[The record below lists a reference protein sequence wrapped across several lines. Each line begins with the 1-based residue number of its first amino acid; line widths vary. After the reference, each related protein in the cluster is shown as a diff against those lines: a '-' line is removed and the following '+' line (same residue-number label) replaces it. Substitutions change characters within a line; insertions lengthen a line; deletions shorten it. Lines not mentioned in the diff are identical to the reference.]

1 MPLTRRAFLTR
12 LGQAGGASA
21 TFFGMQALGL
31 TPFEASA
38 QPIEPLAAPHSG
50 NGISV
55 VILGGG
61 IAGLVAAYEL
71 RALGYTCTL
80 LEARGRPGGRNWTV
94 RGGDQV
100 IFNDGTTQTCTWD
113 KDSYQN
119 FGPGRLPSTH
129 KTMLGYCRKLG
140 VRLEVEVNCSRSA
153 LFQNNRA
160 NGGKPVVERQ
170 ADNDT
175 RGYVSELLSKCIR
188 GGALDQQM
196 NAEDT
201 TRMLDFLHTYGPL
214 DRSGK
219 YIGSERAGFSQ
230 LPGAGDDS
238 GVYST
243 PLPLHTLLEA
253 KFWDG
258 LLYEESHDW
267 QATMMQPVGG
277 MDRIPH
283 AFAQQLGDIIRY
295 NAPVTEIA
303 KTSKGVRVTYTQNG
317 ARHTLE
323 ADFCFCAMPLSTLKK
338 IKAELGPAHRKV
350 VDQSTYAAYYKVA
363 WESRRFWEQDYNVYG
378 GLEFVTEGCSPIWL
392 PSAHLASERGVL
404 VSGYSDDSPAT
415 GFGKLSFAEKLAA
428 SRASVER
435 LHPGHGKE
443 LEKAHL
449 RQLGADPL
457 ERGRLDRHLR
467 PQPARARGQRGP
479 RTGPPAQRQVRQP
492 WLRDAPPAR
501 RPHLLRRRSRQLPRR
516 VAGGRSA
523 QQPALHQA
531 PRRPSQPDKN
541 LDQGYTSFY
550 RSGNKTG
557 LYAIN

>member
-1 MPLTRRAFLTR
+1 MAFTRRAFLTR

-21 TFFGMQALGL
+21 AFFGMQALGL
-31 TPFEASA
+31 A
-38 QPIEPLAAPHSG
+38 PLAPAAHPAAAPAAAPGSG

-71 RALGYTCTL
+71 KALGYRCTL
-80 LEARGRPGGRNWTV
+80 LEARSRPGGRNWTV

-100 IFNDGTTQTCTWD
+100 VFTDGSTQTCTWD

-153 LFQNNRA
+153 LFQSDKA
-160 NGGKPVVERQ
+160 NSGRPVVERQ

-175 RGYVSELLSKCIR
+175 RGYVSEMLSKCLR
-188 GGALDQQM
+188 GGALDQPM
-196 NAEDT
+196 TPEDT

-214 DRSGK
+214 NKAGK
-219 YIGSERAGFSQ
+219 YVGSERAGFSQ

-238 GVYST
+238 GVFST

-253 KFWDG
+253 NFWDG
-258 LLYEESHDW
+258 LLYEEAHDW

-277 MDRIPH
+277 MDRIPY
-283 AFAQQLGDIIRY
+283 AFDQQLGEIIRY
-295 NAPVTEIA
+295 NAPVTALA
-303 KTSKGVRVTYTQNG
+303 KTAHGVRVTYTQHG
-317 ARHTLE
+317 APHTLE
-323 ADFCFCAMPLSTLKK
+323 ADYCFCAMPLSTLKK
-338 IKAELGPAHRKV
+338 VNADLSPAYRKV
-350 VDQSTYAAYYKVA
+350 VEESTYAAYYKVA

-378 GLEFVTEGCSPIWL
+378 GLEFVSDGPSPIWL

-404 VSGYSDDSPAT
+404 VSGYGDAGPLTD
-415 GFGKLSFAEKLAA
+415 FGKLSFADKLAA

-443 LEKAHL
+443 LEKPIFVPWAQIPWNEGAWIDTYGPGQPEHEASEAL
-449 RQLGADPL
+449 ELGHPINGKYANPGY
-457 ERGRLDRHLR
+457 E
-467 PQPARARGQRGP
+467 
-479 RTGPPAQRQVRQP
+479 T
-492 WLRDAPPAR
+492 
-501 RPHLLRRRSRQLPRR
+501 LL
-516 VAGGRSA
+516 
-523 QQPALHQA
+523 
-531 PRRPSQPDKN
+531 QPDGPIYFVGDHVSYLVGWQEGAALSSLRAIGLLAERAKAK
-541 LDQGYTSFY
+541 QG
-550 RSGNKTG
+550 
-557 LYAIN
+557 